1 MTDTQQFETFMRN
14 YQNMV
19 FSTSLR
25 LVASE
30 SDAQDI
36 AQEVFLK
43 AYERFDELKDSPTV
57 GGWLKTVATNLSL
70 NHISRYRGRWRFFS
84 EMFNREEGDDFTLEI
99 PAAESTSDHMNE
111 ADQRQI
117 LEEALRRLPPA
128 QRAPLVLYH
137 YEGKSYEE
145 IALLTN
151 CSLSKVKTDIFRARE
166 ALRKR
171 LKIDLAREE
180 GWEEFGGSSATEPVK
195 RERHDHGRM
204 PMLSHLLAP
213 TAI

>member
-1 MTDTQQFETFMRN
+1 MTDIEQFEQFMRN

-43 AYERFDELKDSPTV
+43 AYERFAELKDSPTV

-70 NHISRYRGRWRFFS
+70 NHLSRYRGRWRFFS

-99 PAAESTSDHMNE
+99 PAAESTSDHMRE

-171 LKIDLAREE
+171 LKVDLAREE
-180 GWEEFGGSSATEPVK
+180 GWEEYGGSSAT
-195 RERHDHGRM
+195 
-204 PMLSHLLAP
+204 AP
-213 TAI
+213 TRRNDNRSGRLTMLGQLLSPSPL

>member
-70 NHISRYRGRWRFFS
+70 NHLSRYRGRWRFFS
-84 EMFNREEGDDFTLEI
+84 EMFNREDGDDFTLEI

-117 LEEALRRLPPA
+117 LEEALRRLPA
-128 QRAPLVLYH
+128 GQRAPLVLYH

-180 GWEEFGGSSATEPVK
+180 GWEEFGGSAATARVK
-195 RERHDHGRM
+195 RDRRDHGRV

-213 TAI
+213 NAI